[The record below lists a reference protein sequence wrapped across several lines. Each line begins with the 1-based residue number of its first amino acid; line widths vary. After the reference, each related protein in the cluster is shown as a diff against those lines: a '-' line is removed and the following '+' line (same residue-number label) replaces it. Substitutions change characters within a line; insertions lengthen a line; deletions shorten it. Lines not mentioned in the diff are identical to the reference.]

1 MYNNLLKP
9 INTLLVVHHTQM
21 LIKYRYIILKKTIDI
36 FIVIYNLLIMKSLH
50 NQIVKYFEVVN
61 KSELTFITTQYF
73 IWH

>member
-1 MYNNLLKP
+1 M
-9 INTLLVVHHTQM
+9 VHHTQM

-36 FIVIYNLLIMKSLH
+36 FIVINNLLITKSLH

-61 KSELTFITTQYF
+61 KSEETLITTQSF